1 MCGQYYGVEKDPIPE
16 HPTKKQ
22 ALDAISALAGNL
34 RYEYITYFYQI
45 AKNYINSSKEYKEN
59 DK

>member
-1 MCGQYYGVEKDPIPE
+1 MCGQYYGIEKDPIPE

-22 ALDAISALAGNL
+22 ALEAASALTGNL
-34 RYEYITYFYQI
+34 RYEYITYYHQI
-45 AKNYINSSKEYKEN
+45 VKNYINYSQEYKED